1 MFQFPPLTSLAGSLP
16 EGRGVAPFGYPRIKA
31 FVRLPVAFRSFTR
44 PSSSGDAKAS
54 TIRPCVTFAY
64 MACTASHITMTLD
77 LYGCQPGAGSLNRSY
92 LLISYESISFTM
104 SKNIP
109 ANGGNLQ
116 NSNNKYQHRPAI
128 CYFNFVACRLPFRAC
143 GATGIRTPDPLLA
156 KQVL

>member
-31 FVRLPVAFRSFTR
+31 CVRLPVAFRSFTR

-77 LYGCQPGAGSLNRSY
+77 LCGCRHAPAAYNRSY

-104 SKNIP
+104 SKNTHSVVVRVTGRQRCLRALP
-109 ANGGNLQ
+109 ALAEPYLCPTSIKSQ
-116 NSNNKYQHRPAI
+116 ISNHK
-128 CYFNFVACRLPFRAC
+128 
-143 GATGIRTPDPLLA
+143 
-156 KQVL
+156 